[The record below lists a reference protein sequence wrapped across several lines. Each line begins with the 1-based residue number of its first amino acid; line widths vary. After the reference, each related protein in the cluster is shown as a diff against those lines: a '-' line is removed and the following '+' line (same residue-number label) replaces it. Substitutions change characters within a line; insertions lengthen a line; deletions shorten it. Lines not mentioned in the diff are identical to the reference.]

1 MVPGLEWGVIVAGE
15 NEQRIGGTQE
25 GPVSLGVGGEIEAS
39 CMDVVT
45 YAGSRRRARNWPHG
59 QSRSGRTVEQRH
71 RVKSERVCGL
81 DAWLGR
87 LGRGGQLLNV
97 EGEGWALYYGQSQH
111 P

>member
-1 MVPGLEWGVIVAGE
+1 M
-15 NEQRIGGTQE
+15 
-25 GPVSLGVGGEIEAS
+25 
-39 CMDVVT
+39 
-45 YAGSRRRARNWPHG
+45 
-59 QSRSGRTVEQRH
+59 EQRH